1 MVNRTQ
7 PSRWFQFSIRSLF
20 ESVAVCSLFFALYHY
35 LGPSGVLVIAYLIT
49 PYVMIH
55 WLFRAE

>member
-1 MVNRTQ
+1 MVTRTR
-7 PSRWFQFSIRSLF
+7 PSHWFQFSIRTLF
-20 ESVAVCSLFFALYHY
+20 ECVAVGSLFFALYHY

>member
-1 MVNRTQ
+1 MVDQTR

-20 ESVAVCSLFFALYHY
+20 EGVAVCAFFFALYHY
-35 LGPSGVLVIAYLIT
+35 LGSSGVLVIAYLLA

-55 WLFRAE
+55 WLFRAQ